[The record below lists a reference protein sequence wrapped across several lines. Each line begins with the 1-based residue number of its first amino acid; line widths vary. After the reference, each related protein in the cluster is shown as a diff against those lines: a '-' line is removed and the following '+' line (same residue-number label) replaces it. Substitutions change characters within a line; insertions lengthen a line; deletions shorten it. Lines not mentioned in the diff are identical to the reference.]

1 MPLSQN
7 IQELQQLIK
16 ETERRCNR
24 APGSV
29 LLLAVSKQQSVAAI
43 EEAAALGLTQFGEN
57 YYQEAIEK
65 IKQLSHLNLNW
76 HFIGPIQSNKTKGIA
91 THFDWVHSVNRLRI
105 AEYLSQYRQADA
117 PPLNVCLQV
126 NIISEESKSGVTIE
140 ETMQLAAAIS
150 QLPRLKLRGL
160 MTIPPPQDNPQTQYD
175 TLMQLNQLMHRLNH
189 QLGLNMD
196 TLSMGMSGDLVP
208 AIKAGST
215 IIRIGQ
221 ALFGARIK
229 G

>member
-7 IQELQQLIK
+7 IQQIQQLIQ
-16 ETERRCNR
+16 ETERCCHRSL
-24 APGSV
+24 GSV
-29 LLLAVSKQQSVAAI
+29 MLLAVSKQQSVRTV
-43 EEAAALGLTQFGEN
+43 EEAATLGLTQFAEN
-57 YYQEAIEK
+57 YYQEAVEK
-65 IKQLSHLNLNW
+65 INQLSHLNLSW

-91 THFDWVHSVNRLRI
+91 THFDWVHSVNRLSI
-105 AEYLSQYRQADA
+105 AERLSHYRSPEAL
-117 PPLNVCLQV
+117 PLNICLQV
-126 NIISEESKSGVTIE
+126 NIIKEDSKSGVTMDQ
-140 ETMQLAAAIS
+140 TMELAGAIS

-175 TLMQLNQLMHRLNH
+175 ILVQLNQLLHRINN
-189 QLGLNMD
+189 QLGLAMD

-215 IIRIGQ
+215 IVRIGQ